1 MQSFVHFTE
10 EVFSNRFCGG
20 AVPTVKGWFWLLYNE
35 VGWLQLVTETF
46 PAKSRKP
53 LPLSQDAAG
62 LVVGGAGTALSGMLS
77 GKKGGIVWN
86 STVCFGE
93 LPFSVS
99 KKFPLCASKS

>member
-20 AVPTVKGWFWLLYNE
+20 AVPTVKGWFWLLYIE
-35 VGWLQLVTETF
+35 VGWLQLVAETF